1 MTSSLKPPLRVMFV
15 LSTFIEHLLFA
26 ALYYH
31 MTAMSGPDLP
41 ARLEL
46 VLGVLLVKQKKEGVS
61 I

>member
-1 MTSSLKPPLRVMFV
+1 
-15 LSTFIEHLLFA
+15 
-26 ALYYH
+26 

-46 VLGVLLVKQKKEGVS
+46 VLGVLLVKRKKEGVS